1 MKLIRKSLSKDKSGE
16 ITLCPQ
22 DSEDMWHAYNLIHE
36 GDEIEA
42 WTHRKVAKMTKD
54 GPVRGS
60 SERKLLKLKLKV
72 ESVDFEPAD
81 CDLRIKGKVIED
93 HEDVPAGTYH
103 TFSLDLN
110 RNFKLYKLEW
120 DLVSL
125 EVVENSTNP
134 EAKAEIAAI
143 VMEEGVAHLCLI
155 TDNMTF
161 LRQKVEQNIPK
172 KKRGDNSGYEKGMDK
187 FYELLYN
194 TMNRTFKLD
203 KLKVVLLAS
212 PGFVA
217 RGFYD
222 YMQQTAVTKGDQTL
236 VKSKGKFLVT
246 HSSTG
251 YLQGLDEV
259 LKNPEVQSQLSNTR
273 YQREVN
279 VLDSFFKCLNDDDMR
294 AWYGPRHVEEA
305 VAKGA
310 VATLLITDSLFRSND
325 IATRKKYIAMV
336 EELRNSGR
344 EALIFST
351 MHQSGKELS
360 DLGGIACILLYP
372 DPELEEVDDWDA
384 EIQ

>member
-1 MKLIRKSLSKDKSGE
+1 MKLIRKSLAKDKSGD

-36 GDEIEA
+36 GDDLEA
-42 WTHRKVAKMTKD
+42 WTFRKVAKMTKD
-54 GPVRGS
+54 GPIKGS
-60 SERKLLKLKLKV
+60 AERKLVKLKLRV
-72 ESVDFEPAD
+72 ETVDFEPAD

-93 HEDVPAGTYH
+93 TEDVSAGSYH
-103 TFSLDLN
+103 TFSLEVN
-110 RNFKLYKLEW
+110 RNFKLYKTEW
-120 DLVSL
+120 DMVSL
-125 EVVENSTNP
+125 EVVDNATNP

-161 LRQKVEQNIPK
+161 LRQKIEQNIPK
-172 KKRGDNSGYEKGMDK
+172 KKRGDNSGYEKGMTK

-194 TMNRTFKLD
+194 TMLRTFSLE

-217 RGFYD
+217 KGYYD
-222 YMQQTAVTKGDQTL
+222 YMLQTAVTKGDQFL
-236 VKSKGKFLVT
+236 VKSKSKFLVT

-259 LKNPEVQSQLSNTR
+259 LKTPEVQSQLANTR
-273 YQREVN
+273 YQREIT
-279 VLDSFFKCLNDDDMR
+279 VLDNFFKILNDDDMR
-294 AWYGPRHVEEA
+294 AWYGPRHVEAA
-305 VAKGA
+305 VEKGA

-351 MHQSGKELS
+351 MHPSGKELS
-360 DLGGIACILLYP
+360 DLGGIAAILLYP
-372 DPELEEVDDWDA
+372 DPGLEDIEDWDA
-384 EIQ
+384 EI